1 MRDMI
6 EIHDLHKSFD
16 GHPVLQGTSL
26 NIAKGEIL
34 ALVGR
39 SGYGKTVFLKL
50 LAGLLKPESG
60 RVIIDGQDI
69 FGLSGRALARM
80 RTRLGFLF
88 QGGALFESLTVFDNV
103 AFPLREMTDRGE
115 ADIRKKVIFE
125 LGQVGLTEAKDKYP
139 SQLSGGM
146 RKRAA
151 LARELVWQPEI
162 MIFDEPTTGLDPIS
176 CNAILKLIHDL
187 HERLHFTGI
196 IATHEIPKVFDIVNK
211 VAIIQ
216 EGVILAV
223 GTPEEITHSKDPS
236 VSHFIQGVV
245 EQFAT

>member
-1 MRDMI
+1 MI
-6 EIHDLHKSFD
+6 EIQELHKSFD

-26 NIAKGEIL
+26 SIAKGEIV

-50 LAGLLKPESG
+50 VSGLLQPETG
-60 RVIIDGQDI
+60 HVIIDGQDI
-69 FGLSGRALARM
+69 FGLSGRALARL

-103 AFPLREMTDRGE
+103 AFPLREMTDMGR
-115 ADIRKKVIFE
+115 ADIGEKVLYE
-125 LGQVGLTEAKDKYP
+125 LGQVGLAEAKDKYP

-151 LARELVWQPEI
+151 LARELVLQPEI

-211 VAIIQ
+211 VAIIR
-216 EGVILAV
+216 EGVIMVV
-223 GTPEEITHSKDPS
+223 GTPEEITTSKDPL
-236 VSHFIQGVV
+236 VAAFIQGVI
-245 EQFAT
+245 EEPLS

>member
-1 MRDMI
+1 MI
-6 EIHDLHKSFD
+6 EIQELHKSFD
-16 GHPVLQGTSL
+16 GHPVLQGISL
-26 NIAKGEIL
+26 SVAKGEIV

-50 LAGLLKPESG
+50 ISGLLQPEAG
-60 RVIIDGQDI
+60 RVMIDGQDI
-69 FGLSGRALARM
+69 FGLSGRALARL

-103 AFPLREMTDRGE
+103 AFPLREMTDMGRSDIGE
-115 ADIRKKVIFE
+115 KVLYE
-125 LGQVGLTEAKDKYP
+125 LGQVDLAAAKDKYP
-139 SQLSGGM
+139 AQLSGGM

-151 LARELVWQPEI
+151 LARELVLQPEI

-216 EGVILAV
+216 EGVMLAV
-223 GTPEEITHSKDPS
+223 GTPEEITNSKDPLVAS
-236 VSHFIQGVV
+236 FIQGVI
-245 EQFAT
+245 E

>member
-1 MRDMI
+1 MI
-6 EIHDLHKSFD
+6 DIQDLYKSFD

-26 NIAKGEIL
+26 KISKGEVV

-50 LAGLLKPESG
+50 ISGLLKPESG
-60 RVIIDGQDI
+60 RVMIDDQNI
-69 FGLSGRALARM
+69 FELSGRELARL

-103 AFPLREMTDRGE
+103 AFPLREKTDMAA
-115 ADIRKKVIFE
+115 ADIVEKVLYE
-125 LGQVGLTEAKDKYP
+125 LGQVGLADAKDKYP

-151 LARELVWQPEI
+151 LARELVLRPEI
-162 MIFDEPTTGLDPIS
+162 MIFDEPTTGLDPVS
-176 CNAILKLIHDL
+176 CNAILKLIYDL

-196 IATHEIPKVFDIVNK
+196 IATHEIPKVFDIVHK
-211 VAIIQ
+211 VAIIRD
-216 EGVILAV
+216 GVIMAV
-223 GTPEEITHSKDPS
+223 GTPEEITTSKDPLVES
-236 VSHFIQGVV
+236 FLQGVA
-245 EQFAT
+245 EEPTA

>member
-1 MRDMI
+1 MI
-6 EIHDLHKSFD
+6 EIQELHKSFD
-16 GHPVLQGTSL
+16 GHPVLQGASL
-26 NIAKGEIL
+26 SIAKGEIV

-39 SGYGKTVFLKL
+39 SGYGKTVFLRL
-50 LAGLLKPESG
+50 VSGLLQPETG

-69 FGLSGRALARM
+69 FGLSGRALARL

-103 AFPLREMTDRGE
+103 AFPLREMTDMGRLDIGE
-115 ADIRKKVIFE
+115 KVLYE
-125 LGQVGLTEAKDKYP
+125 LGQVGLAEAKDKYP

-151 LARELVWQPEI
+151 LARELVLQPEI

-211 VAIIQ
+211 VAIIR
-216 EGVILAV
+216 EGVIMAV
-223 GTPEEITHSKDPS
+223 GTPEEITASKDPL
-236 VSHFIQGVV
+236 VAAFIQGVI
-245 EQFAT
+245 EEPLS